1 MDKLINTMKSAAV
14 SAFAAVNKVG
24 RKDILLKQKSA
35 KDYVTNCDIIA
46 EEQIFRVLKH
56 KYPDSAVLSEELGYI
71 EGKDYLWIIDPIDG
85 THNFMYGLSYY
96 GISIAAAQNGKT
108 VAGLIYVP
116 DTGEIYYASRGKGAY
131 LNDKQINVSSRN
143 NLIESVVAYDNQF
156 HNEKLMLNNLPKVAQ
171 ACLTVRIFGA
181 ASVDLCNIARG
192 FLDARILHKSKL
204 VDFAAGASIVQEA
217 GGKVTD
223 FSGLRY
229 SLDTRAIIA
238 SNGHI
243 HEQLVQIL
251 NKKER

>member
-1 MDKLINTMKSAAV
+1 MKSAAEA
-14 SAFAAVNKVG
+14 AFAAINKVG
-24 RKDILLKQKSA
+24 RKEILIEQKSA

-46 EEQIFRVLKH
+46 EEQIIRVLRRE
-56 KYPDSAVLSEELGYI
+56 YPDSAVLSEEVGYI

-96 GISIAAAQNGKT
+96 GISIAATQNGET

-116 DTGEIYYASRGKGAY
+116 DTEEYFYASRGIGAY
-131 LNDKQINVSSRN
+131 LNGKQITVSSRTD
-143 NLIESVVAYDNQF
+143 LVEAVVAYDNQF
-156 HNEKLMLNNLPKVAQ
+156 HNEKLMLRNLPKVARS
-171 ACLTVRIFGA
+171 CLTVRIFGA

-192 FLDARILHKSKL
+192 FLDARILHKSKPM
-204 VDFAAGASIVQEA
+204 DFAAGALIVQEA

-223 FSGLRY
+223 FSGLHY

-243 HEQLVQIL
+243 HAQLVGVL
-251 NKKER
+251 NK